1 MRDHTCSQDWETVVL
16 KKNPLPP
23 INIKNGGEIKSKNEE
38 SGDIKKPAKITT
50 ELKIAIQQAR
60 LNNKLSQK
68 DLASMM
74 CCQQSLINQYESGK
88 AIPDNLFISKLEKKL
103 RTKLPRIK
111 KQNPI

>member
-1 MRDHTCSQDWETVVL
+1 M
-16 KKNPLPP
+16 
-23 INIKNGGEIKSKNEE
+23 
-38 SGDIKKPAKITT
+38 KITT
-50 ELKIAIQQAR
+50 ELKNSIQQAR
-60 LNNKLSQK
+60 INNKLSQK